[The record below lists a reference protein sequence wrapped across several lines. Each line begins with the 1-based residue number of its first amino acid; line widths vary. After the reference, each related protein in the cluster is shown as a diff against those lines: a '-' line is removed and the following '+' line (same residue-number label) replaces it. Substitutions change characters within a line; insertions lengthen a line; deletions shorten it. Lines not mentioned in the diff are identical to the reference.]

1 MSRGVAWVDEEAG
14 RGVGVARLEDVL
26 SKHSEGY
33 VVLPEVRRPTH
44 RKLPGSRT
52 HCAASVEQLRG
63 KMRAM
68 D

>member
-1 MSRGVAWVDEEAG
+1 MAWVDEEAG
-14 RGVGVARLEDVL
+14 RGAGVARLEDVL

-44 RKLPGSRT
+44 RKLPGSGT